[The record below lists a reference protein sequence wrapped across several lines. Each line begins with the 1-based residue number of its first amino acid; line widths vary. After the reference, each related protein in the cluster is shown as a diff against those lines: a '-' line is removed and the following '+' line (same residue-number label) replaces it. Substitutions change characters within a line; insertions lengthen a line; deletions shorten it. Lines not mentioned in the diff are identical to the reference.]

1 MERCFLEVNNRQFR
15 PRSSSHA
22 TSFTIP
28 PSISSN
34 MWPATEKD
42 ATRRPRILPPLYSRT
57 ALPLVIGRGP
67 AMVQLR
73 GARKIVWSF
82 GRGIPAWEPR
92 PSSFN

>member
-1 MERCFLEVNNRQFR
+1 MTVEMIAKVVERWGECHSIIDEVAYGRGDADLTLSVNNRQFR

-67 AMVQLR
+67 
-73 GARKIVWSF
+73 
-82 GRGIPAWEPR
+82 
-92 PSSFN
+92 